1 MQCADSLDVISLSC
15 RDLRI
20 CVIEDT
26 TFESKLTDLLPGR
39 VIAPQK
45 SWEAVYEAIDKG
57 ECNTI
62 AGGVSGVSMTS
73 VRANGYVGVYQTG
86 LNRYSKDPLAVVTRQ
101 RDEDTQ
107 WSTFVYWVVS
117 ALFHAEEQGITQ
129 DRAFEEMPAVPFFGP
144 ELSNMLRNA
153 VQEVGSYAE
162 IYERNAEVE
171 VSRGGLNLI
180 NFGLVGPQHYPLPGV
195 NVV

>member
-1 MQCADSLDVISLSC
+1 MQCADSLDVISVTC

-26 TFESKLTDLLPGR
+26 TFESRLVDLFPARLIVP
-39 VIAPQK
+39 K
-45 SWEAVYEAIDKG
+45 ESWEEVYKAIDND

-62 AGGVSGVSMTS
+62 AGGVSDVSMTS
-73 VRANGYVGVYQTG
+73 VRGNGYNGVYQTG

-101 RDEDTQ
+101 RNEDTQ

-117 ALFHAEEQGITQ
+117 ALFQAEEQGITQ
-129 DRAFEEMPAVPFFGP
+129 DTAFEQMPEIPFFGP
-144 ELSNMLRNA
+144 DLSNMLRNA
-153 VQEVGSYAE
+153 VQEVGSYAD
-162 IYERNAEVE
+162 IYNRNAEVE

-195 NVV
+195 NAV